1 MQTEEDSYYFD
12 PIGLFVESGTIVIWT
27 IESGIH
33 SSTAYAESIGSATV
47 TRIPKEATP
56 WNSGTLSQQDAT
68 FEHIF
73 ETPGTYDYFC
83 IPHKALGM
91 VGRIVVGQPGGPAAG
106 GMPPDGKVP
115 TSQTIVEK
123 GVVSYESFSPQPGT
137 KDRSLR
143 ASEQLSEEPHQ
154 QLEQLIELI
163 VT

>member
-1 MQTEEDSYYFD
+1 
-12 PIGLFVESGTIVIWT
+12 
-27 IESGIH
+27 
-33 SSTAYAESIGSATV
+33 
-47 TRIPKEATP
+47 
-56 WNSGTLSQQDAT
+56 
-68 FEHIF
+68 
-73 ETPGTYDYFC
+73 
-83 IPHKALGM
+83 M